1 MSELLTQKPSIK
13 GKAPSGY
20 LNATF
25 GLSGDWFRDTADSKY
40 LAFDGCFIS
49 FYCLHLTA
57 SPLTLKDEVKKPV
70 PPRWDPASLS
80 RQVYSSIW
88 HTYNNRDGCWRSRFI
103 CVRQKPS
110 SPIRP
115 AEARRN
121 LEDLGDYLFS
131 DRKGPPLLLR
141 NTRDG
146 RQGLTIICTKRG
158 EDVLSNSLSNWLQT
172 VTARPEAILF
182 RSAPIT
188 SLLSGIPGSGY
199 LGHAVNLYLRC
210 KCSYD

>member
-1 MSELLTQKPSIK
+1 MSELLTQKSSVK
-13 GKAPSGY
+13 GKAPSGSGY

-40 LAFDGCFIS
+40 LAFDGFFIS
-49 FYCLHLTA
+49 FYYLHLTA

-80 RQVYSSIW
+80 RQ
-88 HTYNNRDGCWRSRFI
+88 
-103 CVRQKPS
+103 KPS
-110 SPIRP
+110 SPINP
-115 AEARRN
+115 AEVRRN

-131 DRKGPPLLLR
+131 DRKSPPLLLR
-141 NTRDG
+141 NIYKRDG
-146 RQGLTIICTKRG
+146 RQVPEVFNRVMQCKDGLTIICTKRG
-158 EDVLSNSLSNWLQT
+158 GDVLANSLSNWLRT

-182 RSAPIT
+182 RFAPIT
-188 SLLSGIPGSGY
+188 SLLTGIPGSGY
-199 LGHAVNLYLRC
+199 LSHAVNLCLRC